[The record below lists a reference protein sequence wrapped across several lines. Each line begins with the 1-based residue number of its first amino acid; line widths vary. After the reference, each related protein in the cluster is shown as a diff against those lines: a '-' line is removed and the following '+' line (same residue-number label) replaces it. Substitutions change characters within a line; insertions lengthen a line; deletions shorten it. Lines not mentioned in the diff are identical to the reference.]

1 MDGFLQKD
9 SLANFIYEEIRKNIF
24 FYEQIRIYLQLRTN
38 SYVFRTRSDLA
49 GGRFCLRCT
58 HAELPIVDGRYVSQ
72 TFPNYFHMSKPT
84 NGELEILRVLWKDGP
99 SSVRFVNEQLSAD
112 RTIGYTTTLKL
123 MQIMHDKGFL
133 SRTRSGKTHIYRA
146 DVTEEETQQ
155 QLVDRLLDTAF
166 SGSAMK
172 LVMQALGNR
181 RSSPEEL
188 AEIRQF
194 LDQLESDQSESTKS

>member
-1 MDGFLQKD
+1 
-9 SLANFIYEEIRKNIF
+9 
-24 FYEQIRIYLQLRTN
+24 
-38 SYVFRTRSDLA
+38 
-49 GGRFCLRCT
+49 
-58 HAELPIVDGRYVSQ
+58 
-72 TFPNYFHMSKPT
+72 MSKPT